1 MLPLN
6 PKRIRICLALAFAC
20 IGTVAASDGAGSVYP
35 AGVETVMPG
44 LMPASGGTLLAE
56 FTNFYEANALA
67 GPNGVAAVP
76 GFHLRVAAVAGKVV
90 HNWGIHLLGGELVST
105 AALPYAEAHLTVP
118 GAQGDKAGFSNA
130 ILEPALIA
138 YTRGNLHWWYGMDVD
153 TPGLSYSKT
162 ALVNIGQHNYATA
175 PVAAFTWMP
184 DDGRNELSSRLQYIV
199 NYTNPATDYRSGN
212 EFLWEFD
219 GMRNVGKV
227 VAFGF
232 NGYYYQQTT
241 GDTVNGALYL
251 DGYRGRTVQF
261 GPEIRCHFKRYV
273 MGIKYEKDFLTENR
287 PVGNS
292 FWAQFGIPLWGHHDE
307 Q

>member
-1 MLPLN
+1 ML
-6 PKRIRICLALAFAC
+6 
-20 IGTVAASDGAGSVYP
+20 
-35 AGVETVMPG
+35 
-44 LMPASGGTLLAE
+44 SGC
-56 FTNFYEANALA
+56 
-67 GPNGVAAVP
+67 V
-76 GFHLRVAAVAGKVV
+76 HLDA
-90 HNWGIHLLGGELVST
+90 
-105 AALPYAEAHLTVP
+105 
-118 GAQGDKAGFSNA
+118 
-130 ILEPALIA
+130 
-138 YTRGNLHWWYGMDVD
+138 
-153 TPGLSYSKT
+153 
-162 ALVNIGQHNYATA
+162 
-175 PVAAFTWMP
+175 

-292 FWAQFGIPLWGHHDE
+292 FWAQFGIPLWGHHGAVAPRPHDLSPISPMRQRVCE
-307 Q
+307 SRCFTPPFSGRALADAVPPAR